1 MTAVR
6 VRPTREIYKRKEYME
21 DEYAKIRNESA
32 TALVR
37 KVRTR
42 NGVRLEIYS
51 PKVDKRVYLDP
62 LLIESL
68 AWQTPETFSNI
79 LENPHELADDDWE
92 EEIEDTETEYTEFT
106 NEFAFTL
113 VRKVGTGNEA
123 RLEIIS
129 PKLGYQTYLDAPLLE
144 SLTWQSSQT
153 FSKFLE
159 EPYGPRG
166 TH

>member
-1 MTAVR
+1 
-6 VRPTREIYKRKEYME
+6 ME
-21 DEYAKIRNESA
+21 DEYAKISNGSA

-37 KVRTR
+37 KVRTG

-51 PKVDKRVYLDP
+51 PEVDKRVYLDP
-62 LLIESL
+62 LLLDSL
-68 AWQTPETFSNI
+68 TWQTSETFLDI
-79 LENPHELADDDWE
+79 LEDPREISDDWE
-92 EEIEDTETEYTEFT
+92 EEVEDTETEYTEFT
-106 NEFAFTL
+106 NEFAYTL

-144 SLTWQSSQT
+144 SLTWQTPQT
-153 FSKFLE
+153 FSKFLK

-166 TH
+166 SH

>member
-1 MTAVR
+1 
-6 VRPTREIYKRKEYME
+6 ME
-21 DEYAKIRNESA
+21 DKYTEISNKNAV
-32 TALVR
+32 ALVR

-51 PKVDKRVYLDP
+51 PETDRRVYLDP

-68 AWQTPETFSNI
+68 SWQTAETFSDT
-79 LENPHELADDDWE
+79 LQDPPENSHTE
-92 EEIEDTETEYTEFT
+92 EVEERRVSGEEEYTEFT
-106 NEFAFTL
+106 NEFAYTL
-113 VRKVGTGNEA
+113 VRKVRVGDDA
-123 RLEIIS
+123 RLEILS
-129 PKLGYQTYLDAPLLE
+129 PKLGYQTYLDASLLE
-144 SLTWQSSQT
+144 SLTWQTTAT

>member
-1 MTAVR
+1 
-6 VRPTREIYKRKEYME
+6 ME
-21 DEYAKIRNESA
+21 DEYTEISNESA
-32 TALVR
+32 IALVR

-42 NGVRLEIYS
+42 NGIRLEIYS
-51 PKVDKRVYLDP
+51 PEVDKRVYLDP
-62 LLIESL
+62 LMLESL
-68 AWQTPETFSNI
+68 AWQTSETFSDI
-79 LENPHELADDDWE
+79 LEDPHELTDLE
-92 EEIEDTETEYTEFT
+92 EEEGEVDEETEYTEFA

-113 VRKVGTGNEA
+113 VRKVRTRKGA

-129 PKLGYQTYLDAPLLE
+129 PKLGYQIYLDAPLLE
-144 SLTWQSSQT
+144 SLTWQTPQT

>member
-1 MTAVR
+1 
-6 VRPTREIYKRKEYME
+6 ME
-21 DEYAKIRNESA
+21 DEYTEISNESA

-37 KVRTR
+37 KVRTG
-42 NGVRLEIYS
+42 NGVRLEVYS

-62 LLIESL
+62 LLLDSL
-68 AWQTPETFSNI
+68 TWQTPETFSNT
-79 LENPHELADDDWE
+79 LEDPHELAYPEEDE
-92 EEIEDTETEYTEFT
+92 EEIEDTETQYTELT

-166 TH
+166 SH

>member
-1 MTAVR
+1 
-6 VRPTREIYKRKEYME
+6 
-21 DEYAKIRNESA
+21 
-32 TALVR
+32 
-37 KVRTR
+37 
-42 NGVRLEIYS
+42 
-51 PKVDKRVYLDP
+51 
-62 LLIESL
+62 LIESL

-79 LENPHELADDDWE
+79 LENPRELADDDWE

-113 VRKVGTGNEA
+113 VRKVGTDNEA

-144 SLTWQSSQT
+144 SLTWQSPQT

>member
-1 MTAVR
+1 
-6 VRPTREIYKRKEYME
+6 ME
-21 DEYAKIRNESA
+21 DKYTEISNKNAV
-32 TALVR
+32 ALVR

-51 PKVDKRVYLDP
+51 PETDRRVYLDP

-68 AWQTPETFSNI
+68 AWQTPETFSDT
-79 LENPHELADDDWE
+79 LQDPPENSDTAEVE
-92 EEIEDTETEYTEFT
+92 ERRVSGEEEYTEFT
-106 NEFAFTL
+106 NEFAYTL
-113 VRKVGTGNEA
+113 VRKVRVGDDA
-123 RLEIIS
+123 RLEILS
-129 PKLGYQTYLDAPLLE
+129 PKLDYRTYLDASLLE
-144 SLTWQSSQT
+144 SLTWQTTAT

>member
-1 MTAVR
+1 
-6 VRPTREIYKRKEYME
+6 ME
-21 DEYAKIRNESA
+21 DKYTEISNKNAVV
-32 TALVR
+32 LVR

-51 PKVDKRVYLDP
+51 PETDRRVYLDP

-68 AWQTPETFSNI
+68 AWQTPETFSDT
-79 LENPHELADDDWE
+79 LQDPPENSDTAEVE
-92 EEIEDTETEYTEFT
+92 ERRVSGEEEYTEFT
-106 NEFAFTL
+106 NEFAYTL
-113 VRKVGTGNEA
+113 VRKVRVGDDA
-123 RLEIIS
+123 RLEILS
-129 PKLGYQTYLDAPLLE
+129 PKLGYQTYLDASLLE
-144 SLTWQSSQT
+144 SLTWQTTAT

>member
-1 MTAVR
+1 
-6 VRPTREIYKRKEYME
+6 ME
-21 DEYAKIRNESA
+21 DEYATIKNESA

-42 NGVRLEIYS
+42 NGVRLEIYA

-79 LENPHELADDDWE
+79 LANPPKLADDDWE

-144 SLTWQSSQT
+144 SLTWQSPQT

-159 EPYGPRG
+159 EPYGPRD

>member
-1 MTAVR
+1 
-6 VRPTREIYKRKEYME
+6 ME
-21 DEYAKIRNESA
+21 DEYTEISNEFA
-32 TALVR
+32 FTLVR

-42 NGVRLEIYS
+42 NGIRLEIYS
-51 PKVDKRVYLDP
+51 PEVDKRVYLDP
-62 LLIESL
+62 LLLESL
-68 AWQTPETFSNI
+68 AWQTPETFSDI
-79 LENPHELADDDWE
+79 LEDPHELTDLE
-92 EEIEDTETEYTEFT
+92 EEEGEVDEETEYTEFA

-113 VRKVGTGNEA
+113 VRKVRTRKGA

-129 PKLGYQTYLDAPLLE
+129 PKLGYQIYLDAPLLE
-144 SLTWQSSQT
+144 SLTWQTPQT

>member
-1 MTAVR
+1 
-6 VRPTREIYKRKEYME
+6 ME
-21 DEYAKIRNESA
+21 DKYTEISNKNAV
-32 TALVR
+32 ALVR

-51 PKVDKRVYLDP
+51 PETDRRVYLDP

-68 AWQTPETFSNI
+68 AWQTPETFSDT
-79 LENPHELADDDWE
+79 LQDPPENSDTAEVE
-92 EEIEDTETEYTEFT
+92 ERRVSGEEEYTEFT
-106 NEFAFTL
+106 NEFAYTL
-113 VRKVGTGNEA
+113 VRKVRVGDDA
-123 RLEIIS
+123 RLEILS
-129 PKLGYQTYLDAPLLE
+129 PKLDYQTYLDASLLE
-144 SLTWQSSQT
+144 SLTWQTTAT

>member
-1 MTAVR
+1 
-6 VRPTREIYKRKEYME
+6 ME
-21 DEYAKIRNESA
+21 DKYTEISNKNAV
-32 TALVR
+32 ALVR

-51 PKVDKRVYLDP
+51 PETDRRVYLDP

-68 AWQTPETFSNI
+68 AWQTPETFSDT
-79 LENPHELADDDWE
+79 LQDPPENSDTAEVE
-92 EEIEDTETEYTEFT
+92 ERRVSGEEEYTEFT
-106 NEFAFTL
+106 NEFAYTL
-113 VRKVGTGNEA
+113 VRKVRVGDDA
-123 RLEIIS
+123 RLEILS
-129 PKLGYQTYLDAPLLE
+129 PKLGYQTYLDAFLLE
-144 SLTWQSSQT
+144 SLTWQTTAT

>member
-1 MTAVR
+1 
-6 VRPTREIYKRKEYME
+6 ME

-79 LENPHELADDDWE
+79 LENPRELADDDWE

-113 VRKVGTGNEA
+113 VRKVGTDNEA

-144 SLTWQSSQT
+144 SLTWQSPQT